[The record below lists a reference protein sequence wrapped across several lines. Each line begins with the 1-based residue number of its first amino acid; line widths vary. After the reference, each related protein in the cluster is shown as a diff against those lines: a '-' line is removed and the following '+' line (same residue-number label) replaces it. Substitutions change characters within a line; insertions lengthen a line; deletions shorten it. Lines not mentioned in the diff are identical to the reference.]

1 MANWGPICFMIFKGL
16 IFSIFMCALSI
27 LVLPL
32 LICRIPEDYF
42 LHGPAEPK
50 PHASSVI
57 QWGIWLF
64 KNIAGY
70 ILILAGIIML
80 FVPGQGLLTIL
91 LGAVLMDFPGKRRLE
106 NRLIGIRHL
115 QNSLNW
121 IRKKYHVNALKFP

>member
-1 MANWGPICFMIFKGL
+1 MAGWGLICFMIFKGL
-16 IFSIFMCALSI
+16 ILSIVMCVLSI
-27 LVLPL
+27 LLLPF

-42 LHGPAEPK
+42 LHNPSESNT
-50 PHASSVI
+50 HTSSLI
-57 QWGIWLF
+57 KGGRCLL

-70 ILILAGIIML
+70 ILVLAGIIML

-106 NRLIGIRHL
+106 NRLIGIRRIR
-115 QNSLNW
+115 NTLNW